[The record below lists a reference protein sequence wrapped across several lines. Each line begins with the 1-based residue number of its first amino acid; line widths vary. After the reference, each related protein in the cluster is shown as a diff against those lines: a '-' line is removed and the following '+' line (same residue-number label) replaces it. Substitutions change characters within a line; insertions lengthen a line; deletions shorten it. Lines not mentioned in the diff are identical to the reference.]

1 MTLVNAARRGR
12 RSVLRENG
20 TVLRADEHPELD
32 GSSPMTRSAQ
42 RARRPPLPV
51 GKLPQELLAVL
62 LSRACVDDPRVILGP
77 GIGLDC
83 AVIDTGERLSVYK
96 SDPITFATDQ
106 IGYYLVQVNAND
118 IATTGARPLWL
129 LVTLLLPEGRTT
141 AELADTV
148 MAQVHEACRD
158 LGIAVIGGHTEITAG
173 LDRPIAIGTMIGEV
187 ARESL
192 ISPRGANAGDHVLLT
207 KGVPIETTTLLARE
221 FPARLRGALTEAEIR
236 AAQNYLF
243 QPGIGVTR
251 DARVAI
257 GAGRVTAMHDP
268 TEGGIV
274 TALWELAEASQ
285 RTVRVD
291 VDEIPVPAL
300 ARRVCKAF
308 DIDPYASIASGAL
321 LITVA
326 APDARG
332 TRAALEHAGI
342 ACADIGVV
350 LDGPPVVQQRSSDGF
365 DTWVRPAVDAITKAF
380 SACPPPRSAGRGRR
394 PRG

>member
-1 MTLVNAARRGR
+1 
-12 RSVLRENG
+12 
-20 TVLRADEHPELD
+20 
-32 GSSPMTRSAQ
+32 
-42 RARRPPLPV
+42 
-51 GKLPQELLAVL
+51 LLAAL
-62 LSRACVDDPRVILGP
+62 LSRTRVDDPRVILGP

-83 AVIDTGERLSVYK
+83 AVIDTGECLSVFK

-129 LVTLLLPEGRTT
+129 LVTLLLPERRTT
-141 AELADTV
+141 PALADTV

-158 LGIAVIGGHTEITAG
+158 LGIVVIGGHTEITAG
-173 LDRPIAIGTMIGEV
+173 LDRPIAIGTMVGEV
-187 ARESL
+187 ARERL
-192 ISPRGANAGDHVLLT
+192 VSPRGASPGNHVLLT

-221 FPARLRGALTEAEIR
+221 FPARLRGVLTEAEIR

-285 RTVRVD
+285 RTVQTD

-300 ARRVCKAF
+300 AWRVCKAF
-308 DIDPYASIASGAL
+308 EIDPYASIASGAL
-321 LITVA
+321 LITVP
-326 APDARG
+326 APDAHG
-332 TRAALEHAGI
+332 TRAALERAGI

-350 LDGPPVVQQRSSDGF
+350 VDGPPIVQRRDAGGF
-365 DTWVRPAVDAITKAF
+365 RTWARPAVDAITKAF
-380 SACPPPRSAGRGRR
+380 SEGPGARTTGRR
-394 PRG
+394 RRCGG